1 VTTLS
6 GTSPLDVSD
15 LLDDETVESLAPP
28 RTLLAVVA
36 HARRVTSVA
45 REEFANALAAI
56 GDHEQVLVVRTCHRV
71 EVYVALRGADGEVV
85 ALPDAPLG
93 ARTLT
98 DADAAR
104 HLISVACGLQ
114 SAVLGEDQV
123 MHQIRE
129 AHADRR
135 AAGPLDPTLDRLVQ
149 VALRAGRKA
158 HGMFGPE
165 RRSLADMALDEI
177 EARSGGVEG
186 REVLVVGAGSMG
198 VLAARGAVRRGAKVV
213 VVNRTDAKAE
223 ALAADSFGRSVAWG
237 ADDTIGAVAGVI
249 VALGGA
255 WTPGAAD
262 EAALLSGTATV
273 VDLSS
278 PPATPAALADGL
290 GHRFVG
296 VDDLAWAADGRL
308 PEGLHDQLEEVV
320 RESGTDYC
328 RWLRSRGA
336 HPTLQEMSDT
346 VEARRQSELDRL
358 MRRLP
363 DLDEHE
369 RELIDQMTHRLVASI
384 LHGPRT
390 ALRVDLTGDLDRAA
404 RTLFGL

>member
-1 VTTLS
+1 MTTLF
-6 GTSPLDVSD
+6 GTSPVDVTD
-15 LLDDETVESLAPP
+15 MLDDETVESLAPP
-28 RTLLAVVA
+28 RTLHAVVA
-36 HARRVTSVA
+36 HARRVTSPA
-45 REEFANALAAI
+45 REEFGDALAGVA
-56 GDHEQVLVVRTCHRV
+56 GHEQVLVVRTCHRV
-71 EVYVALRGADGEVV
+71 EVYVALRGGDGVE
-85 ALPDAPLG
+85 LPPAPAG
-93 ARTLT
+93 ARSLA

-149 VALRAGRKA
+149 VALRAGRRA
-158 HGMFGPE
+158 HGLFGPE

-177 EARSGGVEG
+177 EARSGAVEG

-198 VLAARGAVRRGAKVV
+198 TLAARGAIRRGAKVV
-213 VVNRTDAKAE
+213 VANRTDAKAE
-223 ALAADSFGRSVAWG
+223 ALAADSFGRAVPWG
-237 ADDTIGAVAGVI
+237 SDAVDSGVVGVI
-249 VALGGA
+249 VALGGVWDPTRTDA
-255 WTPGAAD
+255 ASLVSGGA
-262 EAALLSGTATV
+262 SV

-278 PPATPAALADGL
+278 PPATPAALADAL

-336 HPTLQEMSDT
+336 QPTLQDMSDT
-346 VEARRQSELDRL
+346 VEARRRAELDRL

-363 DLDEHE
+363 DLDAHE
-369 RELIDQMTHRLVASI
+369 RELIEQMTHRLVAGI

-390 ALRVDLTGDLDRAA
+390 AIRIDPTGDLDRAA
-404 RTLFGL
+404 RALFGL